1 MDNSRCEE
9 IFISMSVGKN
19 QIIFGGVYIPPAS
32 DVNVYL
38 DHISSLDSD
47 KLNGINAQIDPFIRH
62 SARPRQTSHLE
73 LQSDRIQK
81 AQDEDF
87 KTSSSWSSSK
97 PHQSPS
103 AALRHFLGAL
113 KLGMY
118 SGCLTQSI

>member
-1 MDNSRCEE
+1 MKAEKKIKKKIHILVSAVKKSKEQ
-9 IFISMSVGKN
+9 MKN
-19 QIIFGGVYIPPAS
+19 DGTDIAKITGLVT
-32 DVNVYL
+32 
-38 DHISSLDSD
+38 D